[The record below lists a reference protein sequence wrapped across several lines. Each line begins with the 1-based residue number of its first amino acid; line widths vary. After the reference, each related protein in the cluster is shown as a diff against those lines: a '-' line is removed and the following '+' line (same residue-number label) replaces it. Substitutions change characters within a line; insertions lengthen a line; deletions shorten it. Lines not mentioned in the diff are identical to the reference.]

1 LLPDTYAIGMRWEV
15 DEEAVAW
22 LATAPALEWDD
33 ANTQKL
39 TKHRITRAEVAAVFA
54 RVPYL
59 LGRIV
64 EPAHAEPRWLALG
77 RTATGRR
84 VAVIFTR
91 RAARLRPISCR
102 AMRPNE
108 RRLYEERR
116 SQEGGPT

>member
-1 LLPDTYAIGMRWEV
+1 MRWVE
-15 DEEAVAW
+15 DEEALAW
-22 LATAPALEWDD
+22 VATAPALEWDD
-33 ANTQKL
+33 ANTRKL
-39 TKHRITRAEVAAVFA
+39 TKHRLTRAEVVAVFA
-54 RVPYL
+54 GVPYL

-64 EPAHAEPRWLALG
+64 EPAHAEPRWVALG

-91 RAARLRPISCR
+91 RAARVRPISCR
-102 AMRPNE
+102 PMRRNE

>member
-1 LLPDTYAIGMRWEV
+1 MRWVED
-15 DEEAVAW
+15 DEAAAW

-33 ANTQKL
+33 ANTRKL
-39 TKHRITRAEVAAVFA
+39 AKHRLSLAEVAAVFA
-54 RVPYL
+54 GVPYL

-64 EPAHAEPRWLALG
+64 EPAHPEQRWVALG
-77 RTATGRR
+77 QTATGPR

-91 RAARLRPISCR
+91 RKARLRPISCR
-102 AMRPNE
+102 TMRRNE